1 MPDATTG
8 HEPKEEIMPSRTEEI
23 ASKIGGAIK
32 SAKATIE
39 GLSGVFKE
47 LAKEHGEVGALLLR
61 VKMTSDE
68 QVRRDLFPQI
78 RDELLSHETGEL
90 QEVYPIFRQH
100 PELQQFAA
108 DHDKEAKEL
117 EQMLDEL
124 SALPVNDP
132 SWSSRFDKL
141 FEMVKQHVK
150 EEEND
155 YFPTAEKVLGKDE
168 SERMDER
175 FLKVKNEVMQQL
187 HAG

>member
-1 MPDATTG
+1 
-8 HEPKEEIMPSRTEEI
+8 MPSRTDEM
-23 ASKIGGAIK
+23 ASKVVGAVKAIK
-32 SAKATIE
+32 ATFE

-47 LAKEHGEVGALLLR
+47 LVKEHGEVGALLMR
-61 VKMTSDE
+61 VKMSSDE
-68 QVRRDLFPQI
+68 QVRREVFPQI
-78 RDELLSHETGEL
+78 RSELLSHEKGEL
-90 QEVYPIFRQH
+90 REVYPIFRQH

-108 DHDKEAKEL
+108 EHDKEATEL
-117 EQMLDEL
+117 EQMLNEL

-150 EEEND
+150 EEEDD

-175 FLKVKNEVMQQL
+175 FLKVKKEVMQQL
-187 HAG
+187 SAG